1 MIQYFKEGSKVYFKE
16 GQYQGLIGEV
26 LGDDCVLLTV
36 KVKLT
41 DDKIVEVQNLVL
53 QKAPEIKKEYL

>member
-16 GQYQGLIGEV
+16 GKYQGMIGEV

-36 KVKLT
+36 KVRL
-41 DDKIVEVQNLVL
+41 DGGEEVEVTNSNL
-53 QKAPEIKKEYL
+53 EKKEDPK